1 MKAMTKS
8 MTAQPQRSML
18 LCAIGLALATV
29 FSSAQAQSGPNF
41 PITPQQRSTAEQ
53 VAQAGVP
60 LSELAANAPNQYTVK
75 RGDTLWRISGLFLK
89 SPWRWPELWGMNK
102 QQIRNPHL
110 IFPGQTLYLI
120 KRDGRAMLSTEAPV
134 GPDGTVRLSP
144 RVRSELL
151 DKDAIPAIPASVIE
165 PFLSKPLIIEAD
177 GLNSAPR
184 IIASSETGRVFM
196 GRGDVGYVRGIT
208 DTGVTSYQLFRP
220 AKPLKDPETGQ
231 ILAYEAFYL
240 GTGDITRPG
249 DPATLT
255 ITSSKEEMG
264 VGDRLLP
271 AEKEVSVNYVPRAP
285 EKDVVARV
293 MSIYGGVDTAG
304 NSFVVAINR
313 GKADGL
319 ENGHVLQ
326 VWRTGATV
334 EDKTT
339 RASEGMAKFL
349 GKGEMVKLPD
359 EPTGQAYVFRTF
371 DRVSYALIMG
381 VSRPVTVG
389 DTLKSPR

>member
-1 MKAMTKS
+1 MKTMTKS
-8 MTAQPQRSML
+8 MKAHPQRTLL
-18 LCAIGLALATV
+18 LCAMGLTLSTA
-29 FSSAQAQSGPNF
+29 FSSAFAQREPNF
-41 PITPQQRSTAEQ
+41 PITPKQRATADQ

-60 LSELAANAPNQYTVK
+60 LSDLAANAPSQYTVK
-75 RGDTLWRISGLFLK
+75 RGDTLWGISSVFLK
-89 SPWRWPELWGMNK
+89 SPWKWPELWGMNK
-102 QQIRNPHL
+102 AQIRNPHL

-120 KRDGRAMLSTEAPV
+120 KRDGRAVLSTDP

-144 RVRSELL
+144 RVRSEAL
-151 DKDAIPAIPASVIE
+151 DKDAIPAIPAAVIE
-165 PFLSKPLIIEAD
+165 PFLSKPLIVEAD

-184 IIASSETGRVFM
+184 IIATSETGRVFI
-196 GRGDVGYVRGIT
+196 GKGDTAYVRGIT
-208 DTGVTSYQLFRP
+208 DTGITSYQLFRP

-255 ITSSKEEMG
+255 VTTSKEEMG

-271 AEKEVSVNYVPRAP
+271 AEKQVTVNYVPRSP

-389 DTLKSPR
+389 DTLKTPR

>member
-1 MKAMTKS
+1 MKTMTKS
-8 MTAQPQRSML
+8 MKAHPQRTLL
-18 LCAIGLALATV
+18 LCAMGLTLSTA
-29 FSSAQAQSGPNF
+29 FSSAFAQREPNF
-41 PITPQQRSTAEQ
+41 PITPKQRATADQ

-60 LSELAANAPNQYTVK
+60 LSDLAANAPSQYTVK
-75 RGDTLWRISGLFLK
+75 RGDTLWGISSVFLK
-89 SPWRWPELWGMNK
+89 SPWKWPELWGMNK
-102 QQIRNPHL
+102 AQIRNPHL

-120 KRDGRAMLSTEAPV
+120 KRDGRAVLSTDP

-144 RVRSELL
+144 RVRSEAL
-151 DKDAIPAIPASVIE
+151 DKDAIPAIPAAVIE
-165 PFLSKPLIIEAD
+165 PFLSKPLIVEAD

-184 IIASSETGRVFM
+184 IIATSETGRVFI
-196 GRGDVGYVRGIT
+196 GKGDTAYVRGIT
-208 DTGVTSYQLFRP
+208 DTGITSYQLFRP

-255 ITSSKEEMG
+255 VTTSKEEMG

-271 AEKEVSVNYVPRAP
+271 AEKQVTVNYVPRSP
-285 EKDVVARV
+285 EKDIVARV

-389 DTLKSPR
+389 DTLKTPR

>member
-1 MKAMTKS
+1 MTK
-8 MTAQPQRSML
+8 TIKGQPQRAVL
-18 LCAIGLALATV
+18 LCAIGLAVSSV
-29 FSSAQAQSGPNF
+29 FSPALAQREPNF

-60 LSELAANAPNQYTVK
+60 LSELAPNAPSQYTVK

-102 QQIRNPHL
+102 TQIRNPHL
-110 IFPGQTLYLI
+110 IFPGQTLYLVT
-120 KRDGRAMLSTEAPV
+120 KDGRAMLTTEAPV

-144 RVRSELL
+144 RVRSDLL

-184 IIASSETGRVFM
+184 IIATQETGRVFL
-196 GRGDVGYVRGIT
+196 GKGDIAYVRGVT
-208 DTGVTSYQLFRP
+208 DANVTSYQLFRP

-231 ILAYEAFYL
+231 VLAYEAFYL

-249 DPATLT
+249 DPASLS
-255 ITSSKEEMG
+255 ITTSKEEMG
-264 VGDRLLP
+264 IGDRLLP

-285 EKDVVARV
+285 EKDIVARV

-304 NSFVVAINR
+304 NSFVVSINR
-313 GKADGL
+313 GKADGV

-326 VWRTGATV
+326 VWRTGATI
-334 EDKTT
+334 EDRTT
-339 RASEGMAKFL
+339 RGNHTMSNVL

-371 DRVSYALIMG
+371 ERVSYALIMG

-389 DTLKSPR
+389 DTLKTPR